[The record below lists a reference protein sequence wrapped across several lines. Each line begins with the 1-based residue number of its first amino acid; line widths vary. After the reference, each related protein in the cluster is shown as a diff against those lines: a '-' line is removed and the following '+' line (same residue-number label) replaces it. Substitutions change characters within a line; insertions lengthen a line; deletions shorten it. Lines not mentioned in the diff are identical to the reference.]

1 MPFFLTAPTDPA
13 TPSPGNPPGSTA
25 AWSAGSSVFPFVILE
40 AGIAVIAPAAANE
53 LVVTT
58 TLLQDDTI
66 LLATIRG
73 VPDATAFGVTATNQ
87 AGQLLL
93 SVSNAP
99 AVPTLGLR
107 VSWVVIGPPTP

>member
-40 AGIAVIAPAAANE
+40 AGIAVIPSGSPQAQ
-53 LVVTT
+53 VVTT

-66 LLATIRG
+66 ILASIRG
-73 VPDATAFGVTATNQ
+73 VPDATAFGVTATNS
-87 AGQLLL
+87 GGDLLL
-93 SVSNAP
+93 AVSNTP
-99 AVPTLGLR
+99 AVTTNSVR
-107 VSWVVIGPPTP
+107 VAWAVIGPPTP